1 MKFID
6 ISTEPRRIVGI
17 VADLDDETIGPPP
30 NMTVY
35 HPFEQEA
42 AWIGRFVRPRSKR
55 SVRASSFHH
64 AHDPRVGR

>member
-42 AWIGRFVRPRSKR
+42 AWIGRFVRPRSK
-55 SVRASSFHH
+55 
-64 AHDPRVGR
+64 